1 MKDIT
6 GTTKT
11 CALIGNPTE
20 HSLSPTIHNSISFM
34 TQNDMAY
41 TTFCVEKD
49 DLGDAVKGAYA
60 LGIQGMNV
68 TVPHK
73 ENVME
78 HLVEIDP
85 IAEAVGAVNT
95 LIRVDGGFKGA
106 NTDLLGF
113 ARSLKEAGFDVKG
126 KPACILGAGG
136 VARAICFA
144 LVEAGIESI
153 YILNRTKEKSLS
165 IRNALNSYYGY
176 KKVECH
182 VFDYDYAEKLNIEDF
197 LLVQTTN
204 VGMYP
209 HNADCILADDSSL
222 FEKATYGFDVIYNPY
237 ETTFMK
243 RLAKHGKKSI
253 DGLDMLL
260 YQAIES
266 YKMWFPDIEITPHM
280 ESCTKRKLMDSFGIS
295 KEPTDD
301 LFTSCV
307 GAPKPKDNIIL
318 TGYMGS
324 GKTTLGHWIS
334 KRTGKVFIDTDKEI
348 EKEYGKTISEIFESE
363 GEEGFRNIETNFL
376 KKMLSA
382 GISNCV
388 ISVGGGTPLRR
399 ENRSILKKIGTVVYL
414 RAGADE
420 LYGRLRYDARRPLLF
435 GKEGEERR
443 EFIKKSLSDREASYL
458 EGAHIVIR
466 TDGVYFPKIYQ
477 VIHRKIKNFNSKGYK
492 RRNRRV
498 SFHKNKVRKYEDS
511 SN

>member
-182 VFDYDYAEKLNIEDF
+182 VFDYDYA
-197 LLVQTTN
+197 
-204 VGMYP
+204 
-209 HNADCILADDSSL
+209 
-222 FEKATYGFDVIYNPY
+222 
-237 ETTFMK
+237 
-243 RLAKHGKKSI
+243 
-253 DGLDMLL
+253 
-260 YQAIES
+260 
-266 YKMWFPDIEITPHM
+266 
-280 ESCTKRKLMDSFGIS
+280 
-295 KEPTDD
+295 
-301 LFTSCV
+301 
-307 GAPKPKDNIIL
+307 
-318 TGYMGS
+318 
-324 GKTTLGHWIS
+324 
-334 KRTGKVFIDTDKEI
+334 
-348 EKEYGKTISEIFESE
+348 
-363 GEEGFRNIETNFL
+363 
-376 KKMLSA
+376 
-382 GISNCV
+382 
-388 ISVGGGTPLRR
+388 
-399 ENRSILKKIGTVVYL
+399 
-414 RAGADE
+414 
-420 LYGRLRYDARRPLLF
+420 
-435 GKEGEERR
+435 
-443 EFIKKSLSDREASYL
+443 
-458 EGAHIVIR
+458 
-466 TDGVYFPKIYQ
+466 
-477 VIHRKIKNFNSKGYK
+477 
-492 RRNRRV
+492 
-498 SFHKNKVRKYEDS
+498 
-511 SN
+511 